1 MGQILGYAEMF
12 WPFIVLALIFY
23 FFMYKPQKKHEEER
37 TKFLA
42 AMAIG
47 DDVVTVGGIH
57 GVVKLI
63 RDTYVLL
70 EIAEGVIIQIEKA
83 AIAKTLASSSDD
95 DEEVEYVEEVV
106 EVEEDE
112 KDGEKKSEQTK

>member
-1 MGQILGYAEMF
+1 MEQLIGYAKMF
-12 WPFIVLALIFY
+12 WPFIILALIFY

-37 TKFLA
+37 TKFLEA
-42 AMAIG
+42 LSVG
-47 DDVVTVGGIH
+47 DDVVTAGGIH

-63 RDTYVLL
+63 RETYILL

-83 AIAKTLASSSDD
+83 AIAKTLASASD
-95 DEEVEYVEEVV
+95 DEEVEIVEEVV

-112 KDGEKKSEQTK
+112 KDDGKKPETEK

>member
-1 MGQILGYAEMF
+1 MEQLIGYAEMF
-12 WPFIVLALIFY
+12 WPFIILALIFY

-42 AMAIG
+42 SLSVG
-47 DDVVTVGGIH
+47 DDVVTAGGIH

-63 RDTYVLL
+63 RETYILL

-95 DEEVEYVEEVV
+95 DEEVEIVEEVV

-112 KDGEKKSEQTK
+112 KDDGKKSESAK